1 MTQNI
6 KPGINKF
13 VFYCSLGSGVIGAV
27 VEYPEGNKLDRRS
40 NMFAKGRHPALDVAR
55 GLAVLCMMYE
65 HFVPMDTDNVP
76 WQVAAA
82 RVAEIA

>member
-1 MTQNI
+1 
-6 KPGINKF
+6 
-13 VFYCSLGSGVIGAV
+13 
-27 VEYPEGNKLDRRS
+27 
-40 NMFAKGRHPALDVAR
+40 MFAKGRHPALDVAR
-55 GLAVLCMMYE
+55 GLAVLCMMVE